1 MEMARKPLSLIL
13 VTVDCLRAD
22 HVGFMGYD
30 RATTPFLDSL
40 AAESLVFPNAI
51 VTGFPTYYSFPSIL
65 ASRYPLALGR
75 DIVGL
80 APGEPSL
87 ASVLKEARYA
97 TAAFN
102 AGNPY
107 VSAQFGYHGGF
118 DSAQDFLD
126 DTQATDSFLSS
137 SRNKSPLRTMNQMLE
152 HTFHSLGPAGAI
164 YDELYFQYC
173 QWLAGREKEVMDS
186 LRRFPA
192 ANVVVDQAQIWFSGL
207 GDRPFFLWI
216 HLMDPHG
223 PYYPAEKALAE
234 LGHGSVTASRARYL
248 NSFWNRGDLGPGRFR
263 RHLDEV
269 VMLYDAGIRWVDMQV
284 ARLIDTLQGFGLW
297 DDVLFVF
304 TADHGEEFLDH
315 GGRFHAPSKLTEE
328 LVRVP
333 LLVHLPGIKPRELPV
348 APFSL
353 LHLVP
358 TLLEMLSIKAPAEFQ
373 GRSYL
378 PFLASGGTWDEP
390 AVVECVEG
398 CTNPY
403 RPETRFG
410 PRLLAI
416 REARFK
422 LVIRFRDGSEELF
435 DLQSDPGERSPLP
448 LDQQPEVRRRLWSC
462 ARKHLQNSIGQRDLG
477 TRLRAYLRE
486 RSPQWLGPV
495 EAGVAHPFQPD

>member
-1 MEMARKPLSLIL
+1 MAKRPSLTL

-51 VTGFPTYYSFPSIL
+51 VTGFPTYYSFPSVL

-75 DIVGL
+75 DIIGL

-87 ASVLKEARYA
+87 ASVLKEAGYV
-97 TAAFN
+97 TGAFN

-107 VSAQFGYHGGF
+107 VSEQFGYHGGF
-118 DSAQDFLD
+118 DSAEDFLD
-126 DTQATDSFLSS
+126 DTQAKDSFLNAN
-137 SRNKSPLRTMNQMLE
+137 RNGSPLQTMNQMLE
-152 HTFHSLGPAGAI
+152 RTFHSLGPAGAI
-164 YDELYFQYC
+164 YEELYFQYC
-173 QWLAGREKEVMDS
+173 QWLAGRKKEIMDN

-192 ANVVVDQAQIWFSGL
+192 ANVVVDQAQIWISGL

-234 LGHGSVTASRARYL
+234 LGQGRVTASRARYL
-248 NSFWNRGDLGPGRFR
+248 NSFWNRGDLGPGGFR

-269 VMLYDAGIRWVDMQV
+269 VTLYDAGIRWVDMQV
-284 ARLIDTLQGFGLW
+284 ARLIGTLRDFGLW

-315 GGRFHAPSKLTEE
+315 GGRFHAPNKMTEE
-328 LVRVP
+328 LIRVP
-333 LLVHLPGIKPRELPV
+333 LLVRLSGMKPRELPV

-358 TLLEMLSIKAPAEFQ
+358 TMLEMLGIKAPAEFQ

-378 PFLASGGTWDEP
+378 PVLESGGTWDEP

-403 RPETRFG
+403 RPEARLG

-416 REARFK
+416 RDSRFK
-422 LVIRFRDGSEELF
+422 LVIRFRDGGEELF

-448 LDQQPEVRRRLWSC
+448 LGEQPEVRCRLWSA
-462 ARKHLQNSIGQRDLG
+462 ARKHLRNSIGQRDLG
-477 TRLRAYLRE
+477 TCLRAYLRE
-486 RSPQWLGPV
+486 RSPRWLGPN
-495 EAGVAHPFQPD
+495 EEGFAHPFPPD

>member
-1 MEMARKPLSLIL
+1 MAKRPSLIL

-30 RATTPFLDSL
+30 RATTPFVDSL

-80 APGEPSL
+80 APGEPTL
-87 ASVLKEARYA
+87 ALALKEEGYA

-107 VSAQFGYHGGF
+107 VSEGFGYHGGF
-118 DSAQDFLD
+118 DSARDFLD
-126 DTQATDSFLSS
+126 DTHVADSFPSA
-137 SRNKSPLRTMNQMLE
+137 SRNGSPLRTMNQILE
-152 HTFHSLGPAGAI
+152 RTFHSLGLAGAI

-173 QWLAGREKEVMDS
+173 QRVAGRKIEVMDS

-192 ANVVVDQAQIWFSGL
+192 ADVVMDQAQIWISGV
-207 GDRPFFLWI
+207 GDQPFFLWI

-223 PYYPAEKALAE
+223 PYYPTQKALAE
-234 LGHGSVTASRARYL
+234 MGHGSVAPGRARYL

-284 ARLIDTLQGFGLW
+284 ARLVDTLRDFGLW

-315 GGRFHAPSKLTEE
+315 GGRFHAPNKITEE
-328 LVRVP
+328 LIRVP
-333 LLVHLPGIKPRELPV
+333 LLVRLPGMKPRELPV

-353 LHLVP
+353 LHLAP
-358 TLLEMLSIKAPAEFQ
+358 TMLDMLGIKAPAEFQ
-373 GRSYL
+373 GRSHL
-378 PFLASGGTWDEP
+378 PLLESGGTWDEP
-390 AVVECVEG
+390 VVVECVEG

-403 RPETRFG
+403 RTEGRFG
-410 PRLLAI
+410 SRLLAI
-416 REARFK
+416 RDARFK
-422 LVIRFRDGSEELF
+422 LVIRFRDGREELF
-435 DLQSDPGERSPLP
+435 DLQFDPGERSPLP
-448 LDQQPEVRRRLWSC
+448 LDEQLEVRRRLWSC
-462 ARKHLQNSIGQRDLG
+462 ARKHLRDSIGQRDLE

-486 RSPQWLGPV
+486 RSPRWLGPN
-495 EAGVAHPFQPD
+495 EERFAHPFPPD